1 MPPHFCPNLFLAC
14 VRRIYMKAQGG
25 TEYLVTMSVVL
36 GIALICIA
44 LLVWPIETTKDAKKQ
59 QTDVKFKIAAM

>member
-1 MPPHFCPNLFLAC
+1 
-14 VRRIYMKAQGG
+14 MKAQGG